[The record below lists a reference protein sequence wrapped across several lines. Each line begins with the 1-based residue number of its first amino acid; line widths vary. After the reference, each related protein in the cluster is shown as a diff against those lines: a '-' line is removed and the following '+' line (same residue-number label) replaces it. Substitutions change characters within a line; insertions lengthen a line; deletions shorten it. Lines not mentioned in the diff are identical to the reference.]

1 MTTELERSYARLLR
15 LYPAG
20 YRRARGDEM
29 LDVLLSSGATRLS
42 LRERRALVLGALR
55 ARAGAAGHR
64 DLGAI
69 WRQSAA
75 LAAAMLMT
83 FGTVGT
89 VQRQLDWPVGDW
101 REYVAAALGLAGI
114 VLTFSRW
121 LPAAIGCAAAA
132 YLFPMLSEGRLS
144 FSWSMEWLLAA
155 ILLIPAAVRGG
166 RPRWQQGYLLVLPL
180 ALLDPA
186 LTPSLLQTDW
196 IVLLAVVLLW
206 VVIDE
211 RAAIAFGLMLTIG
224 PVNQGMA
231 ELYGVNVET
240 SYVMMWALWPAA
252 MLVVGS
258 LIARRRSRI

>member
-155 ILLIPAAVRGG
+155 ILLIPVAVRG
-166 RPRWQQGYLLVLPL
+166 
-180 ALLDPA
+180 
-186 LTPSLLQTDW
+186 
-196 IVLLAVVLLW
+196 
-206 VVIDE
+206 
-211 RAAIAFGLMLTIG
+211 GLMLTIG
-224 PVNQGMA
+224 PVNQGVA

-258 LIARRRSRI
+258 LVARRRSRI